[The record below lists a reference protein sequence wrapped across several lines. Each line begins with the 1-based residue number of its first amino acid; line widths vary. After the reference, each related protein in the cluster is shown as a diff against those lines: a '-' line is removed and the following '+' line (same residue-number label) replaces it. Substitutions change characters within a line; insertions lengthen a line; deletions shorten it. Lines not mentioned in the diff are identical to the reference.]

1 MDKAFSEMGPL
12 LGGMGQI
19 LAMVLVEGDRTK
31 TSCSIVHHML
41 FSGRLLSYYASVK
54 KQNLSF
60 SLYILSFSHL
70 N

>member
-31 TSCSIVHHML
+31 TSCSIVHHMP

-54 KQNLSF
+54 K
-60 SLYILSFSHL
+60 
-70 N
+70 